1 MQASD
6 ALGRGVRLSVAHLR
20 GRTVPFH
27 VGLTVTSR
35 CNLRCVYCSHP
46 LRREPELT
54 AADWCR
60 VLGELR
66 ALGTERVAFAGG
78 EPLGR
83 PDLLEI
89 VARARE
95 LDLHCTLTSNGTFV
109 PQRRDVL
116 SLLHTLVISLDGDRQ
131 AHDTNRGVGSHAEA
145 IRAIQI
151 ARSWN
156 VPVKLNAVLNTNSV
170 SDVEWLLEFS
180 RREGLPLSFNVMRS
194 ETALSHDAADHR
206 AESDRLRAVL
216 SRIIEAKRDH
226 PQVVFSKRSYE
237 LTRQWPDFGRDRL
250 TRADVADRYD
260 GPRCSAGRFHCVIHS
275 DGRLFPC
282 VLTVDQVPALN
293 VMEVGVA
300 RALERAAQHG
310 CATCVSTCMSEMNGL
325 FAFDPR
331 VIASLARS
339 YLSSR
344 IM

>member
-1 MQASD
+1 MCIA
-6 ALGRGVRLSVAHLR
+6 
-20 GRTVPFH
+20 RTH
-27 VGLTVTSR
+27 HGESR
-35 CNLRCVYCSHP
+35 SSP
-46 LRREPELT
+46 PQIG
-54 AADWCR
+54 CR

-95 LDLHCTLTSNGTFV
+95 VDLHCTLTSNGTFV
-109 PQRRDVL
+109 PQRR
-116 SLLHTLVISLDGDRQ
+116 
-131 AHDTNRGVGSHAEA
+131 
-145 IRAIQI
+145 
-151 ARSWN
+151 
-156 VPVKLNAVLNTNSV
+156 
-170 SDVEWLLEFS
+170 DVEWLLEFS

-194 ETALSHDAADHR
+194 ETTLSHDAADHR
-206 AESDRLRAVL
+206 AESDSLRAVL

-260 GPRCSAGRFHCVIHS
+260 GSRCSAGRFHCVIHS

-300 RALERAAQHG
+300 SALERAAQHG

-325 FAFDPR
+325 FALDPR
-331 VIASLARS
+331 VIASLALS

-344 IM
+344 IMK